1 MCRVRMHS
9 ALVAPE
15 AVGEAPAEPPSV
27 TLARIQERQRC
38 LTIELDVAKVQV
50 REWTQRALEFQAQK
64 EALEAEN
71 RALKAR
77 LAFYENAN
85 TPPSQRTLKAK
96 PQPRTGPPKK
106 RGAPLGHP
114 GATRVLP
121 EPDEV
126 VSVTSPECPRCHEDP
141 GPSVATVSR
150 TVAELPPPQ
159 AIRVTQYDLA
169 QYECVSCGHP
179 FSARHPACPRTG
191 MWGPNLLTYQTL
203 LKYELRGSLR
213 RVAEFLSQREGL
225 DVTPKAVLD
234 ALRRVADAC
243 RAEYARRVER
253 LRKAEHLYVD
263 ETTIKVNGDEW
274 WLWSFRTPTGD
285 VSTVIR
291 DSRGRDVLREI
302 LGDDPPPLVVDG
314 ASMYRYATS
323 LQRCW
328 AHLLRVVDE
337 DPSDAGRA
345 LSAAVHDLFR
355 RLKDVLAAG
364 PPREERRAWKD
375 RFDQEVAALIQGHPG
390 AEKGVT
396 YLKGGQPWWFTCL
409 LHPGM
414 EPTNNLAEQSL
425 REHVIVRKLI
435 GTFRS
440 ESGAQHYQ
448 YIASL
453 MVSWRLQGKNPFE
466 ELLALLRRDL
476 CLK

>member
-1 MCRVRMHS
+1 MHS

-15 AVGEAPAEPPSV
+15 AVGEAPSEPAA
-27 TLARIQERQRC
+27 LALAKLQERQRC
-38 LTIELDVAKVQV
+38 LTVELDTAKIQV
-50 REWTQRALEFQAQK
+50 RESARRAQEFQARTL
-64 EALEAEN
+64 ELEAEIQ
-71 RALKAR
+71 RLKGR
-77 LAFYENAN
+77 LAFYENSN
-85 TPPSQRTLKAK
+85 TPPSQRTLKPK
-96 PQPRTGPPKK
+96 PERASGPAKK
-106 RGAPLGHP
+106 RGAPAGHP

-121 EPDEV
+121 EPDETL
-126 VSVTSPECPRCHEDP
+126 SVTSPECPKCHGDP
-141 GPSVATVSR
+141 GPPVGTVSR

-159 AIRVTQYDLA
+159 AIKITRYDLA
-169 QYECVSCGHP
+169 QYECGGCGHP
-179 FSARHPACPRTG
+179 FSARHPECPRTG
-191 MWGPNLLTYQTL
+191 MWGPNLLAYQAL

-225 DVTPKAVLD
+225 DVSPKGVLD

-243 RAEYARRVER
+243 RSEYGRRLER
-253 LRKAEHLYVD
+253 LRKAEYLNVD
-263 ETTIKVNGDEW
+263 ETTMKVNGDEW
-274 WLWSFRTPTGD
+274 WLWSFRTPEGD

-302 LGDDPPPLVVDG
+302 LGDNPPPLVVDG
-314 ASMYRYATS
+314 ASMYRYAS
-323 LQRCW
+323 ELQRCW

-337 DPSDAGRA
+337 DPSEAGRA
-345 LSAAVHDLFR
+345 LAAAIHDLFR

-364 PPREERRAWKD
+364 PPMEERRGWKE
-375 RFDQEVAALIQGHPG
+375 RFDQELTALVQAHPG
-390 AEKGVT
+390 AKKGVT
-396 YLKGGQPWWFTCL
+396 YLRGGQPWWFTCL

-453 MVSWRLQGKNPFE
+453 MISWRLQGKNPFE